1 MCWMRILFLSVA
13 AVFMAA
19 GGWALGGS
27 TPNVPND
34 DHVYRDIDQL
44 VAAGLIKDAIYGQR
58 PWSRGE
64 IARMIAQAKRRFHE
78 NGGTLSDESKMA
90 TAIMVEYLI
99 EQLENEYR
107 YELAGKSR
115 FHWLDEVSSEAEFL
129 DSPSR
134 MVPTENG
141 LGRIQAAINPL
152 TGYREG
158 RHYADGGTFAVES
171 VHWTAS
177 KYFSIYARPRFEGLI
192 PNEGSSQADV
202 RVQNLYGKFT
212 LKNLEIE
219 VGRDSLIWGPG
230 EHGGVMASNNPR
242 NMDMVKVSNDSPFV
256 LPWLLKYF
264 GPTKI
269 SVFVADLGASYVLNN
284 AYLYGSAASFKPASF
299 IELGFEHQV
308 TVGGK
313 GAPDVSFSDLAAEF
327 ILFRRGEVHDKNV
340 ADHRSGFNVRV
351 DIPQLHH
358 AVVYG
363 EGVFE
368 DFGRDSFW
376 PQLTQQMGFLSGV
389 HFPLLTADGSND
401 LRIEYDHIPG
411 AYGRHGI
418 WTSGLTQ
425 DGVMRGSELGPDGHG
440 IHVSWGHVFPS
451 GMRWENAVHYENR
464 DSNLYTVS
472 LSPVGGPDKVLVAEN
487 RPAENRFRATASLEW
502 RTQGNVCVRPEAGY
516 ERVWDFGFNP
526 GSNRNNFLAAVSVK
540 WHPGSK

>member
-1 MCWMRILFLSVA
+1 MRILFISVVA
-13 AVFMAA
+13 MLLLAGAVVF
-19 GGWALGGS
+19 GGS
-27 TPNVPND
+27 TPNVPID
-34 DHVYRDIDQL
+34 DPVYRDIDQL

-64 IARMIAQAKRRFHE
+64 IARMIAQAKRRFQE
-78 NGGTLSDESKMA
+78 NGGILSDESKMA
-90 TAIMVEYLI
+90 TAIMAEYLI

-107 YELAGKSR
+107 YELAGKSQ
-115 FHWLDEVSSEAEFL
+115 FHWLDEISGEAAFL
-129 DSPSR
+129 DSASR
-134 MVPTENG
+134 IVPTENG
-141 LGRIQAAINPL
+141 LGQIHAVINPL

-171 VHWTAS
+171 VHSAAS
-177 KYFSIYARPRFEGLI
+177 KYFSVYARPRFEGLI
-192 PNEGSSQADV
+192 PKEGSSQADV
-202 RVQNLYGKFT
+202 RAQNLYGKLT
-212 LKNLEIE
+212 LKNLEFEI
-219 VGRDSLIWGPG
+219 GRDSLIWGPG

-242 NMDMVKVSNDSPFV
+242 NLDMVKVSNDSPFV
-256 LPWLLKYF
+256 MPWLLIYF

-269 SVFVADLGASYVLNN
+269 AAFVGNLGPSYVLNEG
-284 AYLYGSAASFKPASF
+284 YLYGSAVSFKPASF

-313 GAPDVSFSDLAAEF
+313 GAPDVNFGDLVAEF
-327 ILFRRGEVHDKNV
+327 FVYRRGEVHDKNV
-340 ADHRSGFNVRV
+340 ADHRSGFNIRV

-363 EGVFE
+363 EGILE
-368 DFGRDSFW
+368 DFGRHSFW

-401 LRIEYDHIPG
+401 LRIEYENIPG

-418 WTSGLTQ
+418 WASGLTQ
-425 DGVMRGSELGPDGHG
+425 DGRMRGSELGSDGRGVH
-440 IHVSWGHVFPS
+440 INWGHIFPS
-451 GMRWENAVHYENR
+451 EMRWESALHYENR

-472 LSPVGGPDKVLVAEN
+472 LSPVGGPDKVLVAED
-487 RPAENRFRATASLEW
+487 RPSENRFRLTTSLEW
-502 RTQGNVCVRPEAGY
+502 RTHGNIRVRPEFGY
-516 ERVWDFGFNP
+516 ERVWDFDFNP